1 MRASGR
7 SGAGRSGAGRSTAG
21 KAIAVAA
28 ILAGMAVPQ
37 GTWAGS
43 QTAEPATPGWLGQLI
58 PGLSSE
64 EAATRASAPPAL
76 SALVQ
81 SLGQR
86 FNGRVGISITSVE
99 DGWTVAYNGDQL
111 MPQQS
116 VSKLW
121 VTMAMLDAVDRGKLD
136 LSRQVTIRPE
146 DLTLFHQPIA
156 AMVKG
161 AGYTTTL
168 SDLMHRAMTQ
178 SDNTANDSILRTIGG
193 PEAVRSYLAR
203 RFVDQVRFGPGER
216 LLQAGTAGLTWSQD
230 MAQGRRF
237 YAARAALPL
246 SARQKA
252 LDAYVANPVDGASAS
267 GISQALAKLKR
278 GEMLSAASTQLL
290 LSTMESAKTGPQRVK
305 GGVPAGWR
313 YGHKTGTGQELGSRQ
328 AGYNDVGIMTAP
340 DGSSYAV
347 AVLIG
352 STSVPIPERWALMQS
367 VSRTV
372 AAMHIS
378 HVANQRYA
386 ARGIGATVAN

>member
-1 MRASGR
+1 MRKAR
-7 SGAGRSGAGRSTAG
+7 KPKRTATIIAAG
-21 KAIAVAA
+21 A
-28 ILAGMAVPQ
+28 ILLGVSVPK

-43 QTAEPATPGWLGQLI
+43 QGAEPATPNWLGQII
-58 PGLSSE
+58 PGLSGQES
-64 EAATRASAPPAL
+64 AAQPSAPPAL
-76 SALVQ
+76 NALVQ
-81 SLGQR
+81 SIGQR
-86 FNGRVGISITSVE
+86 FNGQVGIAITSVE
-99 DGWTVAYNGDQL
+99 DGWTVAYNGDRL

-121 VTMAMLDAVDRGKLD
+121 VTMALLDAVDRGKLN
-136 LSRQVTIRPE
+136 LSAPVTIRPE

-161 AGYTTTL
+161 TGYTTTL
-168 SDLMHRAMTQ
+168 GDLMHRAMTQ
-178 SDNTANDSILRTIGG
+178 SDNTANDAILRAVGG

-203 RFVDQVRFGPGER
+203 RYVDQVRFGPGER
-216 LLQAGTAGLTWSQD
+216 LLQAGTAGLTWTQD
-230 MAQGRRF
+230 LSQGRRF

-246 SARQKA
+246 SARQRA
-252 LDAYVANPVDGASAS
+252 LDAYVANPPDGASAA
-267 GISQALAKLKR
+267 GIAQALAKLKR
-278 GEMLSAASTQLL
+278 GEMLSAGSTQLL
-290 LSTMESAKTGPQRVK
+290 VSTMESARTGPQRVK

-352 STSVPIPERWALMQS
+352 STSVPIPERWELMQS

-386 ARGIGATVAN
+386 AQTIGSAASN

>member
-1 MRASGR
+1 MRR
-7 SGAGRSGAGRSTAG
+7 PG
-21 KAIAVAA
+21 KPTRAAAIIAAAA
-28 ILAGMAVPQ
+28 ILLGMTVPQ

-43 QTAEPATPGWLGQLI
+43 QGTESRTPDWMGQII
-58 PGLSSE
+58 PGLSGQDTV
-64 EAATRASAPPAL
+64 AQHPVPPAL
-76 SALVQ
+76 DALVK
-81 SLGQR
+81 SIGQR
-86 FNGRVGISITSVE
+86 FNGQVGIAITSVE
-99 DGWTVAYNGDQL
+99 DGWTVAYNGDRL

-121 VTMAMLDAVDRGKLD
+121 VTMAMLDAVDRGKLN
-136 LSRQVTIRPE
+136 LSLPVTIRPE

-161 AGYTTTL
+161 SGYTTTL
-168 SDLMHRAMTQ
+168 GDLMHRAMTQ
-178 SDNTANDSILRTIGG
+178 SDNTANDTILRTIGG

-246 SARQKA
+246 SARQRA
-252 LDAYVANPVDGASAS
+252 LDAYVANPPDGASAN
-267 GISQALAKLKR
+267 GISKALAKLKR
-278 GEMLSAASTQLL
+278 GEMLSAGSTQLL

-386 ARGIGATVAN
+386 AQGVRVGATN

>member
-1 MRASGR
+1 MRK
-7 SGAGRSGAGRSTAG
+7 AG
-21 KAIAVAA
+21 KPRRTATMIAAGA
-28 ILAGMAVPQ
+28 ILLGVSVPK

-43 QTAEPATPGWLGQLI
+43 QGAERPAPSWLGQII
-58 PGLSSE
+58 PGLTGQE
-64 EAATRASAPPAL
+64 PDAQPSAPPAL
-76 SALVQ
+76 NALVQ
-81 SLGQR
+81 SIGQR
-86 FNGRVGISITSVE
+86 FNGQVGIAVTSVE
-99 DGWTVAYNGDQL
+99 DGWTVAYNGDRL

-121 VTMAMLDAVDRGKLD
+121 VTMALLDAVDRGKLN
-136 LSRQVTIRPE
+136 LSMPVTIRPE

-156 AMVKG
+156 AMVKST
-161 AGYTTTL
+161 GYTTTL
-168 SDLMHRAMTQ
+168 GDLMHRAMTQ
-178 SDNTANDSILRTIGG
+178 SDNTANDAILRAVGG

-230 MAQGRRF
+230 LSQGRRF

-246 SARQKA
+246 AARQRA

-267 GISQALAKLKR
+267 GIAKALAKLKR
-278 GEMLSAASTQLL
+278 GEMLSAGSTQLL
-290 LSTMESAKTGPQRVK
+290 VSTMESARTGPQRVK

-386 ARGIGATVAN
+386 AQASGTAARN